1 MARDVKEHAK
11 DLDGLAKNLDK
22 LKTEGEKM
30 QDAARKESHERRQP
44 RSGDGCGHGGHPMHR
59 RMAWRTCTVGLA
71 VVAVAGRSRSL
82 WRW

>member
-30 QDAARKESHERRQP
+30 AGRSPQSHAGRQP
-44 RSGDGCGHGGHPMHR
+44 R
-59 RMAWRTCTVGLA
+59 
-71 VVAVAGRSRSL
+71 
-82 WRW
+82 